1 MKIAALL
8 LISLSPL
15 YLFSQT
21 DFTVAA
27 GAQRTLTAAE
37 RTLSLKTLSL
47 GDNCVIIIPR
57 DMDGWTV
64 TAADASIG
72 TGVRIMGRGVDGNN
86 SAGWGAGSAGSA
98 PNCMAGMNGGP
109 GANGANGTAGKS
121 VSLNLK
127 IRKIGSLLI
136 DVAGGNAGR
145 GGAGGTGGR
154 GGDATCTCNAGAG
167 GNGGNGGRGGN
178 GGYGGNVTISYSV
191 IGKAVV
197 SAGSFTIQNDGG
209 ALGVGGASGMGGTGG
224 KGNNCSDPK
233 SAIRPAGANGSS
245 GRPGVAGFAGGKGIT
260 TIQSR

>member
-1 MKIAALL
+1 MKIAALFL
-8 LISLSPL
+8 LSFSPL

-47 GDNCVIIIPR
+47 GDNCVIIIPQN
-57 DMDGWTV
+57 MDGWTV

-72 TGVRIMGRGVDGNN
+72 TGVKIMGRGVDGFH
-86 SAGWGAGSAGSA
+86 GGLGGSAASA
-98 PNCMAGMNGGP
+98 ANCMAGMNGAP
-109 GANGANGTAGKS
+109 ASNATNGTAGKS

-145 GGAGGTGGR
+145 GGGGGTGGK

-191 IGKAVV
+191 LGKAVV
-197 SAGSFTIQNDGG
+197 SAGSFTIQNNGG
-209 ALGVGGASGMGGTGG
+209 ALGVGGASGMGG
-224 KGNNCSDPK
+224 S
-233 SAIRPAGANGSS
+233 
-245 GRPGVAGFAGGKGIT
+245 GGKGIT
-260 TIQSR
+260 CSDLKSAVRLAGANGNSGRPGAPGVAGGKGVATIQSK